1 MKHSLLEV
9 ITGWSFV
16 AFVDLFVIFI
26 FTKIARNSVS
36 KKDNPNLTEKNK
48 L

>member
-16 AFVDLFVIFI
+16 VFVDLFVFFI

-36 KKDNPNLTEKNK
+36 KKDNANLTEKNK